1 MPDEREKR
9 IWKELAKD
17 GIHNEKELDAAI
29 KNMKLLNECIDITE
43 AKENYKKMLLT
54 LLKMKY
60 RLKKLKGGKQ

>member
-1 MPDEREKR
+1 M
-9 IWKELAKD
+9 
-17 GIHNEKELDAAI
+17 I
-29 KNMKLLNECIDITE
+29 KYYQELLNECIDIKE